1 MNNYMQ
7 ERNEKGFTLIE
18 LLVAIVVVG
27 ILTAVAIVGIAG
39 LTDKGSNAAC
49 SASIDAAQAA
59 GAVYYANQGHY
70 PTSFDQMTVGT
81 PPVLTLQNGVSA
93 TGTTMKNGTKW
104 SVTLGGGG
112 GNTPNTFTACP

>member
-1 MNNYMQ
+1 MSNYME

-39 LTDKGSNAAC
+39 LTNGGKT
-49 SASIDAAQAA
+49 ASCQTSVDAARAA
-59 GAVYYANQGHY
+59 SAIYYANHKTYAGTFDLLVGEKDLEVQG
-70 PTSFDQMTVGT
+70 
-81 PPVLTLQNGVSA
+81 GVTA
-93 TGTTMKNGTKW
+93 AGTTMNSGTDW

-112 GNTPNTFTACP
+112 AAPNTFTACP